1 MRSLSLLSI
10 AIGLSFGVTGCGG
23 DSDSSSSDSGSDI
36 VDSSPLARTI
46 GTVDS
51 VSYPDETFTI
61 NKHQLDG
68 SQAAIT
74 YDDSSYSFDELEQ
87 GMQVEVEYQNN
98 QAQQVYL
105 QPAATG
111 QVTAVSDNSL
121 SVNGISYDYPG
132 VEFNIG
138 DWVMLYGLV
147 EPDDSW
153 KITAVTLVDPQTTAE
168 IEGAIS
174 GLDTSQSVF
183 TLATVSVDYA
193 NAAIEDSRSLA
204 DGLWVEVYGQ
214 FDGSQ
219 FVASTIDIRDSD
231 DVRNTELEGII
242 TWVSPDLT
250 SFDIGGNVRVHTN
263 GNTSFDDGTRANLA
277 VGAIVE
283 VDLIELENK
292 LFATR
297 VDFQDQVSVPDNLEF
312 NVEGEASYDGT
323 TLRINGITFVID
335 VNTEFDDGISLSN
348 VNGQWVELDGKA
360 TNGNHVKRVRSER
373 KDNEISLEGPVESN
387 SMWGYTSSDQSLA
400 QFNGQW
406 VDIECQRASDN
417 FLSLCRLDPD

>member
-1 MRSLSLLSI
+1 MRRLSLISL
-10 AIGLSFGVTGCGG
+10 AVGLSLGVTGCGG
-23 DSDSSSSDSGSDI
+23 DSDSSSSGGGGESA
-36 VDSSPLARTI
+36 PLERVS

-51 VSYPDETFTI
+51 ISYPDETLTI
-61 NKHQLDG
+61 NDHELDG
-68 SQAAIT
+68 SQATIT
-74 YDDSSYSFDELEQ
+74 YDENSYTFDELEQ
-87 GMQVEVEYQNN
+87 GMQVEVEYQNS

-111 QVTAVSDNSL
+111 QVTAVSENSL
-121 SVNGISYDYPG
+121 SINGISYDYPG
-132 VEFNIG
+132 AGFNVG

-153 KITAVTLVDPQTTAE
+153 KVTAVTAVDAQTTAE

-174 GLDTSQSVF
+174 GVDPSQNVF
-183 TLATVSVDYA
+183 TLATVLVDYA
-193 NAAIEDSRSLA
+193 NAAIEDNRALEN
-204 DGLWVEVYGQ
+204 GLWVEVFGQ
-214 FDGSQ
+214 FEGDR
-219 FVASTIDIRDSD
+219 FIAANIDIRDND

-242 TWVSPDLT
+242 TWVSPDQT

-263 GNTSFDDGTRANLA
+263 GNTSFDDGTQSNLEIG
-277 VGAIVE
+277 VIVE

-297 VDFQDQVSVPDNLEF
+297 VDFQDQISVPDNLEL

-323 TLRINGITFVID
+323 TLSINGITFVID
-335 VNTEFDDGISLSN
+335 VNTEFDDGISLAN
-348 VNGQWVELDGKA
+348 VHGQWVELDGKA
-360 TNGNHVKRVRSER
+360 SNGNYVLKEVEPER
-373 KDNEISLEGPVESN
+373 KDNEISLEGPVEN
-387 SMWGYTSSDQSLA
+387 NVMWGYTSSDQSLA

-417 FLSLCRLDPD
+417 DLTLCRLDPD